1 MSHPHSYGG
10 QPISS
15 KNAAKGALNLR
26 GEAIAFFHLPSKSLS
41 SQEVEFF
48 DQARKEVP
56 TGKMGRIVEAID
68 Q

>member
-1 MSHPHSYGG
+1 MPHPHSYDG

-15 KNAAKGALNLR
+15 KNAAKGVLNLS

-41 SQEVEFF
+41 SEETEFF
-48 DQARKEVP
+48 DQACKEVP
-56 TGKMGRIVEAID
+56 TGKMGRIVEVID

>member
-1 MSHPHSYGG
+1 MPHPDSHSGSPL
-10 QPISS
+10 SS
-15 KNAAKGALNLR
+15 KNAAKGALNVR
-26 GEAIAFFHLPSKSLS
+26 GESIAFFHLPSKSLS
-41 SQEVEFF
+41 AQEAEFF